1 VGRSPLSMMTGNL
14 RNRRIQDFSAIAMIA
29 MDSLR
34 SKNRDSFLNNLSNFG
49 GVLKSSSKKEASES
63 VRGGKIFRVL
73 IANDDNF

>member
-1 VGRSPLSMMTGNL
+1 MMTGNL